1 MMWLNAACPTAG
13 SKSNHSASANNPP
26 NPLNSRRTAYGLVCP
41 ELTFTP
47 EVWDGVLHRLQSE
60 VPAFA
65 FETWLQPLEPRRI
78 DEGLLLVCPSTFHRD
93 RIRLHFLPRID
104 ACLQAEVGE
113 SITVALGISTV
124 SDPASKAASDPDPL
138 RAIASKRPSWVPDK
152 ETPGPRTPEAP
163 GPDSLGADIAGTNS
177 LGPNI
182 SGPNIS
188 GPNISGPNTS
198 GPNTSGPDTSGPVQ
212 ARGVLRSVPAI
223 NRSEIGRP
231 RAGRPAAPAPFG
243 TQYTFDSFVVG
254 PCNALAREASFAMAS
269 GQQQALNQLY
279 LRADS
284 GMGKTHLARAVAA
297 EATRVGPGE
306 VKYLSSENFTNQFLS
321 ALRSNRTSDFKRRY
335 RGRRQLLVMED
346 IQFLEGKTAT
356 QLEFFHTVQHVLDAG
371 GKVMLTGDRMP
382 QDMPH
387 LSPRIRSQLASGFL
401 AELEPPDQRVRRAIL
416 RSKAASGGVGLPTN
430 CLDALVES
438 IRGSVRE
445 LEGVLIQLVTTASL
459 LKRPIDLVLTESAI
473 AKKTAAA
480 PRKRRLGV
488 GDVISV
494 VAGFFQSSPER
505 LASRSRRKQILVPRQ
520 LAMYLC
526 RRYTDAPVGE
536 IGQALGRDHPAVRNA
551 IEKIERG
558 ILERPPLRYQVE
570 ALGDR
575 LDGMLADLDRTD

>member
-1 MMWLNAACPTAG
+1 
-13 SKSNHSASANNPP
+13 
-26 NPLNSRRTAYGLVCP
+26 
-41 ELTFTP
+41 
-47 EVWDGVLHRLQSE
+47 
-60 VPAFA
+60 
-65 FETWLQPLEPRRI
+65 
-78 DEGLLLVCPSTFHRD
+78 
-93 RIRLHFLPRID
+93 
-104 ACLQAEVGE
+104 
-113 SITVALGISTV
+113 
-124 SDPASKAASDPDPL
+124 
-138 RAIASKRPSWVPDK
+138 
-152 ETPGPRTPEAP
+152 
-163 GPDSLGADIAGTNS
+163 
-177 LGPNI
+177 
-182 SGPNIS
+182 
-188 GPNISGPNTS
+188 
-198 GPNTSGPDTSGPVQ
+198 
-212 ARGVLRSVPAI
+212 
-223 NRSEIGRP
+223 
-231 RAGRPAAPAPFG
+231 
-243 TQYTFDSFVVG
+243 
-254 PCNALAREASFAMAS
+254 MAS

-297 EATRVGPGE
+297 EAARVGPGE

-416 RSKAASGGVGLPTN
+416 RSKAASGGVGLPTH

-473 AKKTAAA
+473 AKKTSAA

-488 GDVISV
+488 GDVIAV

-505 LASRSRRKQILVPRQ
+505 LASRSRRKQILLPRQ

-575 LDGMLADLDRTD
+575 LDGLLADLDRTD

>member
-1 MMWLNAACPTAG
+1 MMWLNAASPTAG
-13 SKSNHSASANNPP
+13 PKSNHSASANNPP
-26 NPLNSRRTAYGLVCP
+26 NPLNSRRAAYGLVCP

-78 DEGLLLVCPSTFHRD
+78 DEGLLLICPSTFHRD

-124 SDPASKAASDPDPL
+124 SDPASDPAPS
-138 RAIASKRPSWVPDK
+138 RAVASKRPSCVAGK
-152 ETPGPRTPEAP
+152 ETPGPRTSETPE
-163 GPDSLGADIAGTNS
+163 PDSLRPDSLRPNS
-177 LGPNI
+177 LRPNI
-182 SGPNIS
+182 IADSNTA
-188 GPNISGPNTS
+188 GPNTA
-198 GPNTSGPDTSGPVQ
+198 GPNTADSNTAGPNFPRPVQ
-212 ARGVLRSVPAI
+212 TRSVLRSVPAA
-223 NRSEIGRP
+223 NRKENGLP

-297 EATRVGPGE
+297 EAARVGPGE

-335 RGRRQLLVMED
+335 RGGRRQLLVMED

-473 AKKTAAA
+473 AKKTSAA

-488 GDVISV
+488 GDVIAV

-505 LASRSRRKQILVPRQ
+505 LASRSRRKQILLPRQ

-575 LDGMLADLDRTD
+575 LDGLLADLDRTD